1 VLFHLIPSTSATR
14 TLDWYPIPRKGRKKA
29 LPRGAE
35 LRVGGKKWMPL
46 PHLDLASSPS
56 SFVSTPNTQALSALG
71 GGTSCLIALED
82 KRSSLSFFLSHTL
95 SLVCSLALESRRR
108 GEEEKRKKETSES
121 LKEKKRKKLVA
132 TLQPIFQSR
141 TVSLSRCSVRLPLST
156 PKRSVLGSLDAR
168 EPATCCVR
176 GERSANELVPGAK
189 RTGTSRRRDK
199 AIRVAL
205 SLSYP
210 HQNLLKCSSPRS
222 HFAVDSTRARKIPS

>member
-1 VLFHLIPSTSATR
+1 
-14 TLDWYPIPRKGRKKA
+14 
-29 LPRGAE
+29 
-35 LRVGGKKWMPL
+35 MPL

-95 SLVCSLALESRRR
+95 SLVCSLALE
-108 GEEEKRKKETSES
+108 TSES

-156 PKRSVLGSLDAR
+156 PKRAVLGSLDAR

-210 HQNLLKCSSPRS
+210 HQNLLKCS
-222 HFAVDSTRARKIPS
+222 